1 MQLDGI
7 PAVLEKEDIT
17 AMIVARKREKK
28 LAWAEIAEAI
38 EMSPVWTHSAAMG
51 MQAMPA
57 DKAQALVEYL
67 ELPEEAIEVLEECP
81 TKVWEQ
87 TV

>member
-1 MQLDGI
+1 MQLESI
-7 PAVLEKEDIT
+7 TAVLEKEDIT

-51 MQAMPA
+51 M
-57 DKAQALVEYL
+57 
-67 ELPEEAIEVLEECP
+67 
-81 TKVWEQ
+81 
-87 TV
+87 